1 MASGAAS
8 MRGVVARDG
17 QCVVVSDLPE
27 PSAASGSTD
36 VVIAVEAAGVN
47 RLDTMQRKGKAKPPP
62 GTTEC
67 LGLEVAGKVLSSAS
81 GKFDVGAEVM
91 ALVSGGAFAEKVVCP
106 EETVMLKPANLSMTQ
121 AAAVPETWLT
131 AYQLLFMVA
140 GVQPGDAVLLH
151 AAASG
156 VGIAATQLATQF
168 GASVVATASSREKVE
183 CCVGLGA
190 VGGVE
195 TPRSPEGALL
205 EPWLP
210 KALALLPE
218 GKKGF
223 DVILCCVGGAYAEQ
237 NLEALAVDGKIV
249 LYSLLTGPN
258 MGDVASEFLRKL
270 MAKRGSL
277 LATTLRGRHTG
288 YKRDLVERFC
298 ESGALEK
305 LASGQFKIIIDREYS
320 GLESLKEAH
329 AHMESNANIGK
340 IILAL
345 S

>member
-1 MASGAAS
+1 
-8 MRGVVARDG
+8 MRGVVARDS

-106 EETVMLKPANLSMTQ
+106 EETVMLKPANLSMTL
-121 AAAVPETWLT
+121 ADDVPETWLT

-168 GASVVATASSREKVE
+168 GASAATASSREKVSAAWAS
-183 CCVGLGA
+183 GDRRSRDA
-190 VGGVE
+190 PFVGG
-195 TPRSPEGALL
+195 RLARALVA
-205 EPWLP
+205 ES
-210 KALALLPE
+210 AALLPE
-218 GKKGF
+218 GKKASTSFSAAWGLTQSKTSARSRRQ
-223 DVILCCVGGAYAEQ
+223 DR
-237 NLEALAVDGKIV
+237 ALFAPDWPKYG
-249 LYSLLTGPN
+249 
-258 MGDVASEFLRKL
+258 R
-270 MAKRGSL
+270 RG
-277 LATTLRGRHTG
+277 
-288 YKRDLVERFC
+288 ERIF
-298 ESGALEK
+298 A
-305 LASGQFKIIIDREYS
+305 
-320 GLESLKEAH
+320 
-329 AHMESNANIGK
+329 
-340 IILAL
+340 
-345 S
+345 